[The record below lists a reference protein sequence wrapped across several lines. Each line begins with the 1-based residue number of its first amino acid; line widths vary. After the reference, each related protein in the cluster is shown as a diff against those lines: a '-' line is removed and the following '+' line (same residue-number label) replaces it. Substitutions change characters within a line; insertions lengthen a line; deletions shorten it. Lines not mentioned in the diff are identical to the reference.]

1 MSKIWEFYE
10 NMNEIVYAADMDTHE
25 IIYMNPKA
33 CEAFGVGDQE
43 KVRGKNCYE
52 VLHQKSRPCDFC
64 TNSVLKPGFFHE
76 WEIFNPVVKKSFKL
90 KDTMVEADGRRCRME
105 LAIDMSI
112 QEEQKKTIQ
121 KYTSN
126 ESMVNEGLRLA
137 LAEPRP
143 ERSLEVLLA
152 YLGEHLKSERVYIF
166 EENQD
171 GTLDNTFEW
180 CGSDVV
186 PQKDVLQ
193 KVPFEVVSL
202 WYHTFKKNKN
212 VIIQDVE
219 GIREEDPLAYE
230 YLKPQR
236 IQALVVSPLV
246 DNGEIIGFYGVD
258 NPPGELLDHISML
271 FWIVGHFI
279 VSMLKRRML
288 VNRLEKLSMYDQLT
302 GLGNRHAMKEYQ
314 SSLSD
319 KESLGVL
326 YCDVMGLKYVN
337 DTLGH
342 QEGDQLLMRVCE
354 CLNRQFGDYAL
365 FRIGGDEF
373 LGLCPGIC
381 RKELEHRLT
390 LLDQDM
396 EENDA
401 RMALGYVWEPQYS
414 GGFEHLLIESDR
426 RMYEDKRRRK
436 NAKKKE
442 KSGK

>member
-1 MSKIWEFYE
+1 MAEIWEFYE
-10 NMNEIVYAADMDTHE
+10 NLNEIVYAADMNTYE
-25 IIYMNPKA
+25 ILYMNPKA
-33 CEAFGVGDQE
+33 CEVFEVEDQE
-43 KVRGKNCYE
+43 KVRGKKCYE
-52 VLHQKSRPCDFC
+52 LLHQRSGPCDFC

-76 WEIFNPVVKKSFKL
+76 WEIFNPVVKKSYKL

-105 LAIDMSI
+105 IAIDMSI

-143 ERSLEVLLA
+143 EQSLEVLLA
-152 YLGEHLKSERVYIF
+152 YLGEHLKSGRVYIF
-166 EENQD
+166 EENAD

-180 CGSDVV
+180 CGSGVV
-186 PQKDVLQ
+186 SQKEVLQ

-202 WYHTFKKNKN
+202 WYNTFQKNKN
-212 VIIQDVE
+212 VIIQDLE
-219 GIREEDPLAYE
+219 AIREEDPLAYE
-230 YLKPQR
+230 YLKPQN
-236 IQALVVSPLV
+236 IQTLVVSPLV
-246 DNGEIIGFYGVD
+246 DNGKIIGFYGVD
-258 NPPGELLDHISML
+258 NPPGELLDHISTL

-279 VSMLKRRML
+279 VSLLKRRML
-288 VNRLEKLSMYDQLT
+288 VNRLERLSMYDQLT

-314 SSLSD
+314 SSLSN

-337 DTLGH
+337 DNMGH
-342 QEGDQLLMRVCE
+342 QEGDQLLIRVCE
-354 CLNRQFGDYAL
+354 CLNRQFGDFAL

-373 LGLCPGIC
+373 LGLCPGIGK
-381 RKELEHRLT
+381 KELEHRIT

-401 RMALGYVWEPQYS
+401 GMALGYVWEPEYS
-414 GGFEHLLIESDR
+414 GGFEHLLVESDR

-436 NAKKKE
+436 NAAKKE
-442 KSGK
+442 KSEQ

>member
-1 MSKIWEFYE
+1 MSEIWEFYE
-10 NMNEIVYAADMDTHE
+10 NLNEIVYTADMDTHE

-43 KVRGKNCYE
+43 KVRGKKCYE
-52 VLHQKSRPCDFC
+52 VLHQRSGPCEFC

-90 KDTMVEADGRRCRME
+90 KDTMVETDGRRCRVE

-166 EENQD
+166 EENED

-193 KVPFEVVSL
+193 KVPFEVVSM

-219 GIREEDPLAYE
+219 AIREEDPLAYE
-230 YLKPQR
+230 YLKPQK

-246 DNGEIIGFYGVD
+246 DNGKIIGFYGVD

-279 VSMLKRRML
+279 VAMLKRRML

-337 DTLGH
+337 DNLGH
-342 QEGDQLLMRVCE
+342 QEGDQLLLRVCE

-381 RKELEHRLT
+381 RKELEHRIT

-401 RMALGYVWEPQYS
+401 RMALGYVWEPEYS

-436 NAKKKE
+436 NVKKKE
-442 KSGK
+442 KCDK